1 LSETSL
7 NKGDDSDDD
16 INDEDLLGEDL
27 DDDLNEN
34 DME

>member
-27 DDDLNEN
+27 DDDLNEE